1 MSGNAQTTI
10 AAIIPDAHALIA
22 GTNMKPCVMCKVEFE
37 EKDLD
42 FLGRCDK
49 CFRLSMDTPDSERPK
64 LGVPFVPIYNGK
76 DKYGF

>member
-1 MSGNAQTTI
+1 
-10 AAIIPDAHALIA
+10 
-22 GTNMKPCVMCKVEFE
+22 MKPCVMCKAEFE

-49 CFRLSMDTPDSERPK
+49 CFRLYMDTPDSERPK

>member
-1 MSGNAQTTI
+1 VI
-10 AAIIPDAHALIA
+10 K
-22 GTNMKPCVMCKVEFE
+22 MKPCVMCKGEFE
-37 EKDLD
+37 AKDLD

-49 CFRLSMDTPDSERPK
+49 CFHEYMLLPDDKKPN